1 MTKTPWIVGAALASA
16 LALTGLAHAMP
27 GGDEGRMGPPKTR
40 AELQAMI
47 AGHFKAAD
55 ADKDGIVTRA
65 EADAAR
71 EAMKAKY
78 SERRAE
84 MREHHFAMLDTD
96 KNGQLSKEEFTAPRE
111 HGGKDGKHAGRGHE
125 GHGDKMGHHGWRG
138 HHGGAGGMGFA
149 MRGQWFER
157 ADANKDG
164 KLTLAETE
172 ARPLEMFDKVDTNK
186 DGTIS
191 REEHQAA
198 RTMMRAKWKEMRGQ
212 ADKG

>member
-1 MTKTPWIVGAALASA
+1 MTKTPWIVGAALASV
-16 LALTGLAHAMP
+16 LAVTGVAHAKP

-40 AELQAMI
+40 AELQTMI

-55 ADKDGIVTRA
+55 ADKDGIVTKA
-65 EADAAR
+65 EAEAAR

-78 SERRAE
+78 AERRGA
-84 MREHHFAMLDTD
+84 MREQHFAKLDTD
-96 KNGQLSKEEFTAPRE
+96 KNGQLSKEELSARHE
-111 HGGKDGKHAGRGHE
+111 RGDKDGKHAGGGHD
-125 GHGDKMGHHGWRG
+125 GHGDRMGHHGWRG
-138 HHGGAGGMGFA
+138 HHGGGMGMA

-164 KLTLAETE
+164 KLTLAEAE
-172 ARPLEMFDKVDTNK
+172 AGPLEMFDKVDTNK

-198 RTMMRAKWKEMRGQ
+198 RATMRARWQEMRGQ
-212 ADKG
+212 RDKG